1 MSTYQELL
9 NSIKDGKQL
18 FDIRLQLIQQIE
30 NHTSRKLIIA
40 AADDRK
46 QLSSIE
52 SEDIVGFADLIKG
65 IEGHPLDILINSPGG
80 SAEAVEQI
88 VNFLRTNF
96 SDIRF
101 IIPYVAMSAATL
113 MCLAGNEILMD
124 DRSSLG
130 PIDPQVRIPT
140 PSGPNWFP
148 AQMII
153 DGYKKAR
160 EEIQRD
166 QRALSIFLPWLTYFG
181 PYVEICQN
189 ALKLSEE
196 LATKWLKAYM
206 FADNAQGR
214 RNTKK
219 IVKYLLNHKLHKSHG
234 RRIKIDDAV
243 KIGLR
248 IRNLRDDA
256 YLCDLTWKLWCAL
269 YFLFDK
275 SNKAKIF
282 ENAYGVNW
290 GRDVVIQPLAVQLPS
305 APGFPMP
312 PQVPPQQPPSSSRL
326 QPR

>member
-1 MSTYQELL
+1 MSTYQDLL

-18 FDIRLQLIQQIE
+18 FDIRLQLIRQIE
-30 NHTSRKLIIA
+30 NHTGRKLIIY

-65 IEGHPLDILINSPGG
+65 IESWPLDILINSPGG
-80 SAEAVEQI
+80 SVEAVEQI
-88 VNFLRTNF
+88 VNFLRSSF

-101 IIPYVAMSAATL
+101 IVPYRAMSAATL
-113 MCLAGNEILMD
+113 MCLAGDEILMD
-124 DRSSLG
+124 NCASLG

-140 PSGPNWFP
+140 PSGPSWFP

-153 DGYKKAR
+153 DGYDKAR
-160 EEIQRD
+160 EEIQKD

-181 PYVEICQN
+181 PYVEICRN

-196 LATKWLKAYM
+196 LATKWLKTYM
-206 FADNAQGR
+206 FAYDVRSR
-214 RNTKK
+214 RRVKK
-219 IVKYLLNHKLHKSHG
+219 IVTYLLDHSLHKSHG
-234 RRIKIDDAV
+234 RPIKIDDAD

-248 IRNLRDDA
+248 IIDLRHDLQLRD
-256 YLCDLTWKLWCAL
+256 LIWKLWCAI

-275 SNKAKIF
+275 SPKAKIF

-290 GRDVVIQPLAVQLPS
+290 GKDVVVQPVTVQLPS
-305 APGFPMP
+305 TPGFHLP
-312 PQVPPQQPPSSSRL
+312 PQSPSSL
-326 QPR
+326 PPTF